1 MIISL
6 ISLALGVVAALLTYF
21 FTPLAALPWPHAF
34 WIIPMSLGYGLGAFM
49 ILVISFFLFCM
60 AHPLEKDVKKPRRA
74 AYWLVCQIIQWL
86 FGFLWIKA
94 EITGAEKVP
103 TDSRFLMVSNH
114 TSMFDFLIVLAHL
127 GRFHI
132 IPILK
137 KEAEHFPIAGKCSH
151 YTGFIP
157 IDRSNP
163 KEGLRA
169 ILKAV
174 RFLKEDL
181 SSIYIA
187 PEGTRNK
194 DGRMSSFHAGSFK
207 IAQKAQVPVVIAC
220 VTGTQNVHS
229 NFFRR
234 FTHVRL
240 DFLEVLSKEQVAEM
254 TTVEMA
260 EHSQELIQARLDEL
274 EKKE

>member
-6 ISLALGVVAALLTYF
+6 ISLALGVVASLLTYF
-21 FTPLAALPWPHAF
+21 LTPLASMHWAYAF
-34 WIIPMSLGYGLGAFM
+34 LNIPMSLGYGLGVFVLIVVA
-49 ILVISFFLFCM
+49 FFLFCM
-60 AHPLEKDVKKPRRA
+60 AHPLKKDVQKPNRF
-74 AYWLVCQIIQWL
+74 AYWMVCQIIQWL
-86 FGFLWIKA
+86 FGFFWIKSD
-94 EITGAEKVP
+94 ITGVEKVP
-103 TDSRFLMVSNH
+103 TDSRFLFVSNH

-127 GRFHI
+127 GRFHV

-137 KEAEHFPIAGKCSH
+137 KEAEKFPIAGKCSH

-174 RFLKEDL
+174 RFLKEDYC
-181 SSIYIA
+181 SIYIA

-194 DGRMSSFHAGSFK
+194 DGKMSPFHAGSFK
-207 IAQKAQVPVVIAC
+207 IAQKAQVPVVVAC
-220 VTGTQNVHS
+220 VTGTQNIHS
-229 NFFRR
+229 NIFRR
-234 FTHVRL
+234 ITHVRL
-240 DFLEVLSKEQVAEM
+240 DFLETFPKEKVAEM
-254 TTVEMA
+254 TTVELA
-260 EHSQELIQARLDEL
+260 EASQELIQARLDEL